1 MHIILHIIESRLH
14 AIRVPLLLIILITAV
29 MAFSSCGVDLAASA
43 GNISSDTSVE
53 SQAEEETEFSDSIEE
68 DYDDESLWD
77 EDDEDI
83 EDSEELTEESQ
94 DEEESTITYVL
105 NTNTQKFHYPDC
117 RSVKQM
123 KDKNKLVEETTR
135 EDLINRGYS
144 PCGNCNP

>member
-1 MHIILHIIESRLH
+1 MKKTRRISFII
-14 AIRVPLLLIILITAV
+14 ALIVVFIGL
-29 MAFSSCGVDLAASA
+29 FCCCG
-43 GNISSDTSVE
+43 IDTSTIAGSA
-53 SQAEEETEFSDSIEE
+53 SQVYQHEEAEDEDEVVDEYDEE
-68 DYDDESLWD
+68 L

-123 KDKNKLVEETTR
+123 KDKNKMVEETTR

>member
-1 MHIILHIIESRLH
+1 MYNLLHMIKTRLY
-14 AIRVPLLLIILITAV
+14 AIRVPLLLIILITALTT
-29 MAFSSCGVDLAASA
+29 FSSCGADLAASA
-43 GNISSDTSVE
+43 GNISSDTSVDNR
-53 SQAEEETEFSDSIEE
+53 AEEETEFNDSIEE
-68 DYDDESLWD
+68 DYGDESLWD